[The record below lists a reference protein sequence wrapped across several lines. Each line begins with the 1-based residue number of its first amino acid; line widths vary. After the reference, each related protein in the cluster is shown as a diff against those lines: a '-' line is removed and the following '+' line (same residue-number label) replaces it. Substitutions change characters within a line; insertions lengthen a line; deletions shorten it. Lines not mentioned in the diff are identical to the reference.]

1 MESEARYTLVG
12 AVIVA
17 LVAAT
22 VAAIVWLKG
31 AGAQEDVQR
40 YSIYF
45 QRQPLDGLQV
55 NADVTMLG
63 VSIGRVEGYA
73 VDTRTM
79 NRVRVTVRV
88 AAQAPVTKLT
98 TAVVQRN
105 LVTGI
110 ARIAL
115 SPPGEAGPIEP
126 YRAVAAG
133 EEYPV
138 IAEGKSDLAEIQN
151 AVNRM
156 AKSGTIALDNL
167 NAVLTPDNREAL
179 GATLANARDIT
190 AALNARME
198 RIDSMVGALAL
209 TAADVGQASRDVAA
223 SARLMQ
229 ESARPAVGQAQATL
243 QDVSRAA
250 ERLERETAAVAQ
262 RVDAAV
268 EVGSLELSATAR
280 ELRATA
286 ALLART
292 LDRVRDPRTLL
303 LGPTEEQLGPG
314 ERIE

>member
-22 VAAIVWLKG
+22 VAAVVWLKG
-31 AGAQEDVQR
+31 AGTQEHVQR

-88 AAQAPVTKLT
+88 AAQAPVTKQT

-126 YRAVAAG
+126 YRTVAAG

-138 IAEGKSDLAEIQN
+138 IAEGQSDLAEIQN

-167 NAVLTPDNREAL
+167 NAVLNPENREAL
-179 GATLANARDIT
+179 GATIANARDIT

-198 RIDSMVGALAL
+198 RIDAVAGALAL
-209 TAADVGQASRDVAA
+209 TAADIGQASRDVAA
-223 SARLMQ
+223 SVRLMQ

-250 ERLERETAAVAQ
+250 DRLERETAAVAQ
-262 RVDAAV
+262 RVDNAV
-268 EVGSLELSATAR
+268 EAGSLELSATAR

-303 LGPTEEQLGPG
+303 LGPNEEQLGPG

>member
-12 AVIVA
+12 AVILA
-17 LVAAT
+17 LAAAA

-31 AGAQEDVQR
+31 AGEQDDVQR

-79 NRVRVTVRV
+79 NRVRVTIRV
-88 AAQAPVTKLT
+88 ASQAPVTRDT

-115 SPPGEAGPIEP
+115 SPPGDAGPIQP
-126 YRAVAAG
+126 HRTVAAG

-151 AVNRM
+151 SVNRM
-156 AKSGTIALDNL
+156 AKSGTVALDSL
-167 NAVLTPDNREAL
+167 IAVLSTDNREAI
-179 GATLANARDIT
+179 GATLANVRDIT

-198 RIDSMVGALAL
+198 RIDAITLALAR
-209 TAADVGQASRDVAA
+209 TAADVGQASRDVAE
-223 SARLMQ
+223 SVRMVR
-229 ESARPAVGQAQATL
+229 ESAAPVAGQAQATL
-243 QDVSRAA
+243 EEVSRAA
-250 ERLERETAAVAQ
+250 ERLGRDSAAVAQ
-262 RVDAAV
+262 RLDAAV
-268 EVGSLELSATAR
+268 EAGSLELSATAR
-280 ELRATA
+280 ELRSTA

-303 LGPTEEQLGPG
+303 LGPSEGQLGPG